1 MTTITISR
9 QFGSGGSEIANQV
22 CEILGYRYFDKR
34 LIAQVATEVGLSEHG
49 VVDYSEQHYRE
60 KSFLD
65 RFMQTVFGARAS
77 SVPAARQ
84 SWGGLEAHLDEDW
97 SVELA
102 NRAIRSAYEE
112 GNVVIVGRGA
122 QVVLQDKPNVLHVRV
137 QAPMETRIRR
147 LQQIE
152 GVSAEQATRL
162 ANEHDR
168 ASSRYLERF
177 FKTRWDDP
185 MLYHLI
191 INTGKWTP
199 ELAAAVIADTVQKIQ
214 TVTVA

>member
-9 QFGSGGSEIANQV
+9 QFGSGGSKIANQV

-60 KSFLD
+60 KPFID
-65 RFMQTVFGARAS
+65 RFMQTVFGARTA
-77 SVPAARQ
+77 SVPAPRQ

-122 QVVLQDKPNVLHVRV
+122 QVVLRDKPNVLHVRI
-137 QAPMETRIRR
+137 QAPMETRVRR
-147 LQQIE
+147 LQQTE
-152 GVSAEQATRL
+152 GVSVEQATRI
-162 ANEHDR
+162 ASEHDR
-168 ASSRYLERF
+168 ASSRYLDRF

-191 INTGKWTP
+191 INTGVWTP
-199 ELAAAVIADTVQKIQ
+199 ELAAAVIADAVQKMQ